1 MQLFTVFILSLFL
14 TLALVPVFRR
24 LAFRMN
30 IVDVPDERKVH
41 VLPMPKTGG
50 ISMAVGAFIPFFL
63 WVPKDDFVS
72 AVFIGSMIIVFSGLA
87 DDIRPLASWQKL
99 LPQVAAALLVIFWG
113 GVRIRY
119 IGLYGVEETALP
131 EAVSIVLTLFVIIGV
146 TNAIN
151 LSDGLDGLA
160 GGISMLSFV
169 MMAFLAFQCETM
181 SVALVSI
188 AMVGAIA
195 GFLRFNTHP
204 AVLFM
209 GDAGSQLLGFLAVV
223 FALVLTQGHT
233 PYSRV
238 LSLTL
243 IGFPILDTLMVM
255 VERMAKGRSP
265 FKADKNHF
273 HHRLLRLGFSH
284 AEAVLIIYLI
294 QACFL
299 SLAFIFRFYEGWVHV
314 LIFGFFSVTILSLF
328 FYAHQTGWRVTP
340 DPGALSVRKKWV
352 KAVKDRKI
360 FIRTCFGAARYG
372 LPVLLAAQCA
382 IPEAIPGAM
391 AAAALVPAGLLGFLP
406 LIPQRFQKA
415 VLRSVICLM
424 IPLILYLTEM
434 YPGPWF
440 TRNLYHLNI
449 MAHVGLVI
457 SVLLTMRLT
466 RRQKGFKL
474 TTMDILV
481 FIVILVFP
489 NLPTTHVEVFGAG
502 AALARALVLFFSFDV
517 LLGEFREETGF
528 MTRSCV
534 VVLSVFIL
542 RGFFG

>member
-1 MQLFTVFILSLFL
+1 MQIFTVFILSLFL
-14 TLALVPVFRR
+14 TIALVPVFRH
-24 LAFRMN
+24 LAFKMN
-30 IVDVPDERKVH
+30 IVDLPDARKVH

-63 WVPKDDFVS
+63 WIPKDDFVS
-72 AVFIGSMIIVFSGLA
+72 AVFIGSLIIVLSGLA

-99 LPQVAAALLVIFWG
+99 LPQVAAALIIIFWG
-113 GVRIRY
+113 GVRIQY
-119 IGLYGVEETALP
+119 IGLFGAEETALP
-131 EAVSIVLTLFVIIGV
+131 AVASIFLTLFVIIGV

-169 MMAFLAFQCETM
+169 MIAFLAFQCETM

-195 GFLRFNTHP
+195 GFLRYNTHP

-223 FALVLTQGHT
+223 FALVLTQGNT

-273 HHRLLRLGFSH
+273 HHRLLRFGFSH

-294 QACFL
+294 QAGFL
-299 SLAFIFRFYEGWVHV
+299 SVAFMFRFYSGWVHV
-314 LIFGFFSVTILSLF
+314 LVFALFSIPILSLF
-328 FYAHQTGWRVTP
+328 FIAYKTGWTLDRNP
-340 DPGALSVRKKWV
+340 AAGSARQRWIRK
-352 KAVKDRKI
+352 ARESNI
-360 FIRTCFGAARYG
+360 LIRTCFGLARYG
-372 LPVLLAAQCA
+372 LPLLLLAQCF
-382 IPEAIPGAM
+382 IPDTIPDSILITA
-391 AAAALVPAGLLGFLP
+391 VGLACLLGCLGFLP
-406 LIPQRFQKA
+406 QRFRGA
-415 VLRSVICLM
+415 VLRTVVCLI
-424 IPLILYLTEM
+424 IPLMLYLTEM
-434 YPGPWF
+434 NPAPWF
-440 TRNLYHLNI
+440 TRDFYRLNI

-457 SVLLTMRLT
+457 MVLLTMRLT
-466 RRQKGFKL
+466 RRRQGFKL

-489 NLPTTHVEVFGAG
+489 NLPTSPMESLGAST
-502 AALARALVLFFSFDV
+502 AMAKALVLFFSFDV
-517 LLGEFREETGF
+517 LLGEFRGETGF
-528 MTRSCV
+528 LSGACIVM
-534 VVLSVFIL
+534 LSVL
-542 RGFFG
+542 AARGLFG

>member
-14 TLALVPVFRR
+14 TIALVPVFRR

-30 IVDVPDERKVH
+30 IVDVPDARKVH

-63 WVPKDDFVS
+63 WIPKDDFVT
-72 AVFIGSMIIVFSGLA
+72 AVFLGSLIIVISGLA

-99 LPQVAAALLVIFWG
+99 IPQIAAALIIILWG
-113 GVRIRY
+113 DVGIHH
-119 IGLYGVEETALP
+119 IGLVGHEDMFLP
-131 EAVSIVLTLFVIIGV
+131 GAVSLLLTLFVIIGV

-169 MMAFLAFQCETM
+169 MIALLAFQCENT
-181 SVALVSI
+181 SVALISI
-188 AMVGAIA
+188 AVTGAIA
-195 GFLRFNTHP
+195 GFLRYNTHP

-233 PYSRV
+233 PYSKV
-238 LSLTL
+238 MSLTL
-243 IGFPILDTLMVM
+243 IGFPILDTLVVM
-255 VERMAKGRSP
+255 VERMAKGHSP

-284 AEAVLIIYLI
+284 AEAVLIIYII

-299 SLAFIFRFYEGWVHV
+299 SLAYIFRFYAGWVHV
-314 LIFGFFSVTILSLF
+314 LVFAFFSLTILSLF
-328 FYAHQTGWRVTP
+328 FTAHKTGWRFNLDP
-340 DPGALSVRKKWV
+340 DSGSVRKRWIR
-352 KAVKDRKI
+352 AARDRKI

-372 LPVLLAAQCA
+372 LPILLAAQCF
-382 IPEAIPGAM
+382 IPETISPAVAFP
-391 AAAALVPAGLLGFLP
+391 ALALAVLLGFLRF
-406 LIPQRFQKA
+406 IPQRFQKA

-434 YPGPWF
+434 NPASWF
-440 TRNLYHLNI
+440 SRDLYNLNML
-449 MAHVGLVI
+449 AHVGLVV

-489 NLPTTHVEVFGAG
+489 NLPTTHLQTFGAG

-517 LLGEFREETGF
+517 LIGEFREETGF
-528 MTRSCV
+528 MSRSCIA
-534 VVLSVFIL
+534 VLSVLVF
-542 RGFFG
+542 RGFSG